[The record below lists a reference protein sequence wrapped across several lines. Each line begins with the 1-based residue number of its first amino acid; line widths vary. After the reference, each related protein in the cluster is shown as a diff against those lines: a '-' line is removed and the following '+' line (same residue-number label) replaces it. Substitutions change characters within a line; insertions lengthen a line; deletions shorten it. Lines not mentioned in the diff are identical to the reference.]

1 MLSIVSNISIGK
13 RLAAGFLLVLLC
25 AAVLFAQGLWRM
37 SQLQQGV
44 ITIVEGDAAGLTA
57 AADMREAAWSMA
69 LSLRKAVTP
78 SYPAESTNEMKK
90 LAATM
95 EAYEAAEHALAQLPA
110 NDQGKQALAAP
121 VELKQAVSQ
130 MTEKIKA
137 LIKED
142 RQYDGAT
149 LVKKEFLPLH
159 EKWLASL
166 GVLVDVQKQN
176 MKAAH
181 QVSAERY
188 DYARMGMV
196 AVGIM
201 TLVLGLSIAWFITRT
216 ITAPLREAG
225 GIAAAIAGGDLT
237 RNIEPKTRDEAG
249 QLVAQLKTM
258 QDNLLRTVHGIK
270 QGSETISV
278 ASREIASGNA
288 DLSARTERQ
297 AASLEEAA
305 SMMEELTSTVSL
317 NAEHADEANRLA
329 LTASDQALQGGEV
342 VGKVVEMMGAIQG
355 SSRRIV
361 DIIGVIDGIAFQTNI
376 LALNAAVEAARAGE
390 QGRGF
395 AVVAAEVRNLAQR
408 AAGAAKEIKT
418 LIADSAGKVDSGS
431 ALVDEA
437 GKTMNEV
444 VLSVKHVHE
453 IMSDIARA
461 SREQSSGIQDINR
474 TIAEMDTITQQ
485 NAALV
490 EQAAAAAKS
499 MQDLAIELSRDVA
512 VFRMNDAIVPER
524 LQAVPEMGK
533 SRLAMKKMMRESQ
546 PRLTLTV

>member
-13 RLAAGFLLVLLC
+13 RLSAGFVLVLLC
-25 AAVLFAQGLWRM
+25 AAVLFALGLWRM
-37 SQLQQGV
+37 GQLQQGV
-44 ITIVEGDAAGLTA
+44 ETIVKGDAAGLTD
-57 AADMREAAWSMA
+57 AADMRESAWSMA

-78 SYPAESTNEMKK
+78 SYPAESVNEMKK
-90 LAATM
+90 LAAAM
-95 EAYEAAEHALAQLPA
+95 EVYAAAEQRLAKLPA
-110 NDQGKQALAAP
+110 NGQGRQALAA
-121 VELKQAVSQ
+121 VMEHKQAILP
-130 MTEKIKA
+130 MIEKIKA
-137 LIKED
+137 MIKEY
-142 RQYDGAT
+142 RQYDGAN
-149 LVKKEFLPLH
+149 LMKKEFLPLH

-166 GVLVDVQKQN
+166 GALVDVQKQN
-176 MKAAH
+176 MKAAY
-181 QVSAERY
+181 QVSDERY
-188 DYARMGMV
+188 RDTRMDMI
-196 AVGIM
+196 AIGIV
-201 TLVLGLSIAWFITRT
+201 TLALGLSIAWFITRT
-216 ITAPLREAG
+216 ITTPLREAG
-225 GIAAAIAGGDLT
+225 EIAAAIASGDLT
-237 RNIEPKTRDEAG
+237 RNIVPKTRDEAG

-270 QGSETISV
+270 HGAETISV

-297 AASLEEAA
+297 AASLQETA
-305 SMMEELTSTVSL
+305 SMMEELTSTVTL

-329 LTASDQALQGGEV
+329 LSVSGQALKGGES
-342 VGKVVEMMGAIQG
+342 VGKVVEMMGAIQD

-418 LIADSAGKVDSGS
+418 LIADSAGKVDNGS
-431 ALVDEA
+431 ELVGEA
-437 GKTMNEV
+437 GKTMHEV
-444 VLSVKHVHE
+444 VLSVEHLHE

-461 SREQSSGIQDINR
+461 SREQSTGIQEINR
-474 TIAEMDTITQQ
+474 AVAEMDTMTQQ

-490 EQAAAAAKS
+490 EQAAAAATS
-499 MQDLAIELSRDVA
+499 MQDLAAELSRDVA
-512 VFRMNDAIVPER
+512 VFRINSGEVPEW
-524 LQAVPEMGK
+524 LEVEPEIGK
-533 SRLAMKKMMRESQ
+533 SRQAMKKMTREPQ

>member
-1 MLSIVSNISIGK
+1 MLSIISNIGIGK
-13 RLAAGFLLVLLC
+13 RLSAGFLLVLLC

-44 ITIVEGDAAGLTA
+44 ATIVEGDAAGLTGA
-57 AADMREAAWSMA
+57 TDMREAAWSMA

-78 SYPAESTNEMKK
+78 SYPAESVNEMKK

-95 EAYEAAEHALAQLPA
+95 EAYEAAERALAQLPA
-110 NDQGKQALAAP
+110 NDQGKQALAAA
-121 VELKQAVSQ
+121 VELKQAASQ

-196 AVGIM
+196 AVGIV
-201 TLVLGLSIAWFITRT
+201 TLVLGVSIAWFITRT

-225 GIAAAIAGGDLT
+225 EIAAAIAGGDLT

-342 VGKVVEMMGAIQG
+342 VGKVVEMMGAIQD

-524 LQAVPEMGK
+524 LQAIPEMDE
-533 SRLAMKKMMRESQ
+533 SRQPMKKMMRESQ